1 MVDFRKAFA
10 EKLNEFVIPSTTPQ
24 EDKSSMIKEL
34 DDLVLHNLPSSLYKY
49 RSCNIRNIEALSR
62 NVTYGVPV
70 SYMNDPMDG
79 LVYIDKNKIIADA
92 KFGLSRGFVDLVK
105 STKCLPSSMDI
116 YLDDDKRE
124 SILNAILNSSEE
136 DIATIITQNQQS
148 EEELIAFIDKFI
160 DDKIKELRDVSL
172 ISSFSEIQYDNSMWA
187 YYADNHSGFVIE
199 YEPKSTRFDFC
210 YNCSRY
216 NPEKCKQQAVRGLLY
231 PIIYQNERTDATM
244 WLDAKLGELI
254 LKSTGLSDKVYNPDI
269 LFYDRICLT
278 KDEKWAHE
286 KEWRVVCY
294 PERQCEVGKPIEMTT
309 PTPKAIYYGV
319 NILPENLSMLRSV
332 VQALSSISPTPIKEY
347 QMKINKFAK
356 GFELTAELLQQ

>member
-1 MVDFRKAFA
+1 MADFRNLFA
-10 EKLNEFVIPSTTPQ
+10 EKFNELIIPSTTPQ
-24 EDKSSMIKEL
+24 EDKSRMINEL
-34 DDLVLHNLPSSLYKY
+34 NNLVLSNLPNSLYKY

-92 KFGLSRGFVDLVK
+92 KFGLSRGFVEFVK

-136 DIATIITQNQQS
+136 DIAAIITQNQQS

-160 DDKIKELRDVSL
+160 DDQIRELRDVSL
-172 ISSFSEIQYDNSMWA
+172 ISSFSETQYDNSMWA

-199 YEPKSTRFDFC
+199 YEPKSTRFDLC

-216 NPEKCKQQAVRGLLY
+216 NPEKCKQRTVRGILY
-231 PIIYQNERTDATM
+231 PVIYQSERTDATI

-254 LKSTGLSDKVYNPDI
+254 LKCTGLSDKVYNPDI
-269 LFYDRICLT
+269 LFYDRICLI
-278 KDEKWAHE
+278 KDKKWAHE

-294 PERQCEVGKPIEMTT
+294 PEKQCETGKPVEMTT

-319 NILPENLSMLRSV
+319 NISSESLSMLRSV

-347 QMKINKFAK
+347 QMKINYSDKD
-356 GFELTAELLQQ
+356 FELTAELLQQ

>member
-92 KFGLSRGFVDLVK
+92 KFGLSRGFVEFVK

-148 EEELIAFIDKFI
+148 EEELIAFIDTFI
-160 DDKIKELRDVSL
+160 IDYIANSR
-172 ISSFSEIQYDNSMWA
+172 ISF
-187 YYADNHSGFVIE
+187 YYLQS
-199 YEPKSTRFDFC
+199 
-210 YNCSRY
+210 
-216 NPEKCKQQAVRGLLY
+216 
-231 PIIYQNERTDATM
+231 IIYLVVSSLATLNM
-244 WLDAKLGELI
+244 LDLHLYVE
-254 LKSTGLSDKVYNPDI
+254 KSPIPPY
-269 LFYDRICLT
+269 
-278 KDEKWAHE
+278 
-286 KEWRVVCY
+286 CY
-294 PERQCEVGKPIEMTT
+294 
-309 PTPKAIYYGV
+309 
-319 NILPENLSMLRSV
+319 
-332 VQALSSISPTPIKEY
+332 
-347 QMKINKFAK
+347 
-356 GFELTAELLQQ
+356 LLL

>member
-79 LVYIDKNKIIADA
+79 LVYIDKNKIVE
-92 KFGLSRGFVDLVK
+92 FVK

-136 DIATIITQNQQS
+136 DITTIITQNQQS

-172 ISSFSEIQYDNSMWA
+172 ISSFSETQYDNSMWA

-199 YEPKSTRFDFC
+199 YEPKSTRFDLC

-216 NPEKCKQQAVRGLLY
+216 NPEKCKQRAVRGLLY
-231 PIIYQNERTDATM
+231 PVIYQSERTDATM

-254 LKSTGLSDKVYNPDI
+254 LKCTGLSDRVYNPDI
-269 LFYDRICLT
+269 LFYDRICLI
-278 KDEKWAHE
+278 KDKKWAHE
-286 KEWRVVCY
+286 KEWRIVCY
-294 PERQCEVGKPIEMTT
+294 PEKQCEIGKPVEMIT

-319 NILPENLSMLRSV
+319 NISSESLSMLRSV
-332 VQALSSISPTPIKEY
+332 IQALSSISPTPIKEY
-347 QMKINKFAK
+347 QMKINYSDKD
-356 GFELTAELLQQ
+356 FELTAELLQQ